1 MRKVVIFLLGLLM
14 LNNCSKESIKK
25 VETLKT
31 VKLTFSKL
39 VLDNATV
46 TVADLLAHIKEEE
59 KAGFAIRSLSSSDA
73 NILSVTGKAPNYQLT
88 VKKYGQVT
96 LTMVLSKE
104 GYEEVTLKAVLVI
117 EEPVLIFRKL
127 VTAKSSITSQEI
139 LSQIDNHTGYKVK
152 AITLK
157 DTGFGSVTGATPN
170 LKITLTKYGN
180 FTADIVLSKTGHLDA
195 TIKDAA
201 FERTVSPAP
210 DDLTFT
216 TLQKTY
222 SSGGRFTAN
231 EILGQINGTKEGY
244 RLKAIQ
250 DLSPTGIAS
259 IAPDEKSIQFIKAGN
274 FTATLVLGHDA
285 KDEVTVKGAQ
295 FEITKEKA
303 PTNLSFDKLTL
314 ADKFKVT
321 AVELLGNLRGTKAGY
336 QLKAVSFADSSYG
349 TVTGTRPD
357 FVLNLKKPGD
367 FTVNLTLEHDTKKD
381 VPILATIQLV
391 VTKLSFS
398 KYIHTA
404 SDGKTIKGVDLMKN
418 ILGAVGYSLKSIT
431 LKDTSFGTVSGTDIT
446 LKKTGAFN
454 ATLTLSKAG
463 KDEDIAAEIEAVLPR
478 LTFPKFTIGYKST
491 LTKAEILA
499 KVAGNSTGYRIKEI
513 TLDSGASDYATVTA
527 TGLDIKKVGSFG
539 ATITLTNPNYFEVS
553 IANAQFQI
561 DRNPAPTDLRFNKF
575 IRTDKFTITAVDLL
589 GNLRGTKSGYQLKA
603 VSFVDSSY
611 GTVTGIQPH
620 FVLNL
625 KKPGDFTVNVTL
637 EHDTKKEVSI
647 SAAIQLVVTKLSFS
661 KYIHTASDGKTIK
674 GVDLMK
680 NILGAVGYSLKSIT
694 LKDTSFG
701 TVDGTAPNLT
711 VTLKKTGVF
720 NATLTLSK
728 GITTKD
734 IAAEIEAVLPN
745 LTFPK
750 FTIGYKSTLTK
761 AEILAKVTGNS
772 TGYSIQTITLGGG
785 ADAYATATATGL
797 DIKKVGAFTATLVLT
812 NPNYFE
818 MSIANAQF
826 QIDKNPAVKDLS
838 FTTLQKAYTGG
849 GSFTANEIWGQIN
862 GTKTGYTLKAIENLS
877 PSGIARIAADKKSLQ
892 FTKVGNFTATLTLQH
907 PTKVDARIANAK
919 FEIVKGTYTGVL
931 KFLDLT
937 RYVTGGAG
945 SGTITGTQLMAQIV
959 RAASRGFTLK
969 SVALDNSSF
978 ATVSGTKPNFTLN
991 LNKAGSFTA
1000 TIVLEHANYA
1010 DVTIK
1015 GAKFAYSIFEKTY
1028 SGGGGNGKGIYGILE
1043 ASDGSLWATGSGT
1056 GTNSILVLN
1065 LSKDGGILLEKYYT
1079 GETGLDI
1086 VEASDGSLW
1095 VAGYQHNASSHGNAR
1110 ILKLSKDGGILLDKT
1125 FGASNRDDGASSI
1138 IEASDGSL
1146 WVAGHT
1152 ASQGA
1157 GKSDVWVSNLS
1168 KDNGS
1173 VLLEKT
1179 YGGSD
1184 WDVARSIIEA
1194 SDGSIWVA
1202 GYTYSQG
1209 AGKKDAWV
1217 LNLNKDNGSVL
1228 FNGTYGDSGD
1238 DDAYSIIEA
1247 SDGSIWVAGYTYSQ
1261 GAGKIYT
1268 WVLKLDSDNGSVLL
1282 DKTYGKSEPEGAESI
1297 IEGSDRSIWVAGYS
1311 SSKTRVLNLHK
1322 DDGSVLLDKIY
1333 SKGELNSIIEDKDGN
1348 IWVAGKKGNDA
1359 WLLGGVNK

>member
-88 VKKYGQVT
+88 VKKYGEVT

-152 AITLK
+152 GITLK
-157 DTGFGSVTGATPN
+157 DTSFGSVTGATPD
-170 LKITLTKYGN
+170 LKITLTKHGN

-367 FTVNLTLEHDTKKD
+367 FTVNLTLEHDTKED
-381 VPILATIQLV
+381 VSISALIRLV

-404 SDGKTIKGVDLMKN
+404 SDGKTIKGGDLMKN
-418 ILGAVGYSLKSIT
+418 VLGAVGYSLKSIT

-499 KVAGNSTGYRIKEI
+499 KVAGNSTGYSIKEI

-527 TGLDIKKVGSFG
+527 TGLDIKKVGVFT
-539 ATITLTNPNYFEVS
+539 ATLVLTNPNYFEVS
-553 IANAQFQI
+553 ITNAQFQI
-561 DRNPAPTDLRFNKF
+561 DKNPAPTDLKFNKF

-589 GNLRGTKSGYQLKA
+589 GNLQGTKTGYQLKA

-674 GVDLMK
+674 GGDLMK

-694 LKDTSFG
+694 LKDTSFS
-701 TVDGTAPNLT
+701 TVGGTAPNLT
-711 VTLKKTGVF
+711 VTLKKAGSF

-734 IAAEIEAVLPN
+734 IAAEIEAVLPR

-750 FTIGYKSTLTK
+750 FTIGYKSALTK
-761 AEILAKVTGNS
+761 AEILAKVAGNS
-772 TGYSIQTITLGGG
+772 TGYSIQTITLGSG

-818 MSIANAQF
+818 VSIANAQF
-826 QIDKNPAVKDLS
+826 QIEKNPAVKDLS

-892 FTKVGNFTATLTLQH
+892 FTKAGNFTATLVLEN
-907 PTKVDARIANAK
+907 PTKVGVSIANAK

-945 SGTITGTQLMAQIV
+945 SGTVTGTQLMAQIV

-978 ATVSGTKPNFTLN
+978 ATVSGTKPNFTLT
-991 LNKAGSFTA
+991 LKKAGNFTA

-1028 SGGGGNGKGIYGILE
+1028 RGGGNYKGIYGILE
-1043 ASDGSLWATGSGT
+1043 ASDGSLWATGRVSAGNN
-1056 GTNSILVLN
+1056 GILVLN

-1079 GETGLDI
+1079 GQTGVDI

-1095 VAGYQHNASSHGNAR
+1095 VAGYELGISGDADAR

-1125 FGASNRDDGASSI
+1125 FGASNLDDRANSI

-1152 ASQGA
+1152 SKGA

-1184 WDVARSIIEA
+1184 WDAARSIIEA

-1209 AGKKDAWV
+1209 AGKGDAWV

-1228 FNGTYGDSGD
+1228 FNGTYGGSGD
-1238 DDAYSIIEA
+1238 DEAKSIIEA
-1247 SDGSIWVAGYTYSQ
+1247 SDGSIWVAGYNYSQ
-1261 GAGKIYT
+1261 GGVGNMDG
-1268 WVLKLDSDNGSVLL
+1268 WVLKLDSDNGSILL
-1282 DKTYGKSEPEGAESI
+1282 DKTYGKSEPDGAESI
-1297 IEGSDRSIWVAGYS
+1297 IEGSDRSIWVAGRS
-1311 SSKTRVLNLHK
+1311 SSKTWVLNLHK

-1333 SKGELNSIIEDKDGN
+1333 SKGELHSIIEDKDGN
-1348 IWVAGKKGNDA
+1348 IWVAGKKGNDL

>member
-1 MRKVVIFLLGLLM
+1 M
-14 LNNCSKESIKK
+14 
-25 VETLKT
+25 
-31 VKLTFSKL
+31 
-39 VLDNATV
+39 
-46 TVADLLAHIKEEE
+46 
-59 KAGFAIRSLSSSDA
+59 
-73 NILSVTGKAPNYQLT
+73 
-88 VKKYGQVT
+88 
-96 LTMVLSKE
+96 
-104 GYEEVTLKAVLVI
+104 
-117 EEPVLIFRKL
+117 
-127 VTAKSSITSQEI
+127 
-139 LSQIDNHTGYKVK
+139 
-152 AITLK
+152 
-157 DTGFGSVTGATPN
+157 
-170 LKITLTKYGN
+170 
-180 FTADIVLSKTGHLDA
+180 
-195 TIKDAA
+195 
-201 FERTVSPAP
+201 
-210 DDLTFT
+210 TFT

-222 SSGGRFTAN
+222 TSGGRFTAN

-259 IAPDEKSIQFIKAGN
+259 IAPDKKSIQFVKAGN

-321 AVELLGNLRGTKAGY
+321 AVELLGNLRGTKTGY
-336 QLKAVSFADSSYG
+336 QLKAVSFVDSSYG
-349 TVTGTRPD
+349 TVTGIKPH

-367 FTVNLTLEHDTKKD
+367 FTVNLILEHDTKKD

-463 KDEDIAAEIEAVLPR
+463 KDEDIAAEIEAVLPS
-478 LTFPKFTIGYKST
+478 LTFTKLVVGYKST
-491 LTKAEILA
+491 LSKAEIFPN
-499 KVAGNSTGYRIKEI
+499 VSGNSTGYSIQTI

-553 IANAQFQI
+553 ITNAQFQI
-561 DRNPAPTDLRFNKF
+561 DKNPAPTDLRFNKF

-625 KKPGDFTVNVTL
+625 RKPGNFTVNVTL

-701 TVDGTAPNLT
+701 TVGGTAPNLT
-711 VTLKKTGVF
+711 VTLKKAGSF

-750 FTIGYKSTLTK
+750 FTIGYKSALTK
-761 AEILAKVTGNS
+761 AEIFAKVTGNS

-797 DIKKVGAFTATLVLT
+797 DIKKVGAFKATLVLT

-818 MSIANAQF
+818 VSIANAEF
-826 QIDKNPAVKDLS
+826 QIDKNPAVKDLT

-892 FTKVGNFTATLTLQH
+892 FTKVGNFTATLVLEN
-907 PTKVDARIANAK
+907 PTKVGVSIANAK

-945 SGTITGTQLMAQIV
+945 SGTITGTQLMAQII

-991 LNKAGSFTA
+991 LNKAGDFTA

-1015 GAKFAYSIFEKTY
+1015 GAKFAYSIFKKDYNSQSSGY
-1028 SGGGGNGKGIYGILE
+1028 SILE
-1043 ASDGSLWATGSGT
+1043 ASDGSLWVGGWVVDVKAKMWVS
-1056 GTNSILVLN
+1056 SW
-1065 LSKDGGILLEKYYT
+1065 SKDGGALLDKSLAGGRKVNSIIEGGDGSIWVAGHLRTNDDPFTQSWKVFKLSK
-1079 GETGLDI
+1079 GGRVLLDKTYQSGSHGDAYSI
-1086 VEASDGSLW
+1086 TEASDGSIW
-1095 VAGYQHNASSHGNAR
+1095 VAGFTNDTGNGRHDAR
-1110 ILKLSKDGGILLDKT
+1110 VLK
-1125 FGASNRDDGASSI
+1125 
-1138 IEASDGSL
+1138 
-1146 WVAGHT
+1146 
-1152 ASQGA
+1152 
-1157 GKSDVWVSNLS
+1157 LS

-1173 VLLEKT
+1173 VLLNGT
-1179 YGGSD
+1179 YGGSGND
-1184 WDVARSIIEA
+1184 GANSIIEA

-1209 AGKKDAWV
+1209 AGKSDAWV
-1217 LNLNKDNGSVL
+1217 LKLNKDNGSVL
-1228 FNGTYGDSGD
+1228 FNGTYGGSGD
-1238 DDAYSIIEA
+1238 DEAEGIIEGR
-1247 SDGSIWVAGYTYSQ
+1247 DGSIWVVGRTESQ
-1261 GAGKIYT
+1261 GAGSSDV
-1268 WVLKLDSDNGSVLL
+1268 WVLNLNKGDGSVLL
-1282 DKTYGKSEPEGAESI
+1282 DKTYGGSGYDEALSI
-1297 IEGSDRSIWVAGYS
+1297 IEGSDRSIWVAAYDGT
-1311 SSKTRVLNLHK
+1311 KGVGKGNAWVLNLNK
-1322 DDGSVLLDKIY
+1322 DDGSVLL
-1333 SKGELNSIIEDKDGN
+1333 SKTYDGQAYDIIEDVNGN
-1348 IWVAGKKGNDA
+1348 IWVTTGEA
-1359 WLLGGVNK
+1359 LLGGVNK